1 MISNVTDRID
11 NTGLPTVGSNAAAIG
26 LRFELV
32 AANNTTENYIGPA
45 TAFTCWQNMQNAH
58 PGLRGAFVWNASKE
72 ASDGALFLN
81 DVAPS
86 IATSAASPVCLVSGR

>member
-11 NTGLPTVGSNAAAIG
+11 NIWLPAMGGNAAVIG
-26 LRFELV
+26 LGFAL
-32 AANNTTENYIGPA
+32 AAADNTTEDHMGPA
-45 TAFTCWQNMQNAH
+45 TAVTCWQNMQTAH
-58 PGLRGAFVWNASKE
+58 PGLRGAFVWNARRE

-86 IATSAASPVCLVSGR
+86 IVASRP